1 MSRLEA
7 PRAAQANRTR
17 QFGFETEG
25 AAKTNGVAAAGPS
38 ARPLGRGGGIRTPDF
53 ELPKLA
59 LYQPELHPEAAN
71 PNTRFCA
78 RDCLCVAPQFTRGYH
93 NAVSQNAP
101 RDAAGPLA
109 CYQAPVHQPST
120 QAAFEIAAVE
130 WVVILDLR
138 RVRTR
143 RTGPGT
149 QVSICPLALH
159 TKTHRMTS
167 TRSPDLHLEL
177 HPELHLDLYPE
188 LHLEL
193 RARLAPE
200 KSP

>member
-7 PRAAQANRTR
+7 PRGAQANGTR
-17 QFGFETEG
+17 RLGFETGG

-93 NAVSQNAP
+93 NAVSQNAL
-101 RDAAGPLA
+101 RDAARPLA
-109 CYQAPVHQPST
+109 CYQAPRSSALY
-120 QAAFEIAAVE
+120 QAAFEIAAVQ
-130 WVVILDLR
+130 WGVILDLR
-138 RVRTR
+138 RVSTR

-167 TRSPDLHLEL
+167 TRSPDLH
-177 HPELHLDLYPE
+177 PELHLE

-193 RARLAPE
+193 RARVAPE
-200 KSP
+200 KSR

>member
-7 PRAAQANRTR
+7 PRPAQANGTR
-17 QFGFETEG
+17 GLGFETGG

-93 NAVSQNAP
+93 NAVSQNAL
-101 RDAAGPLA
+101 RDAARPLA
-109 CYQAPVHQPST
+109 CYQAPVHHHPT
-120 QAAFEIAAVE
+120 QAEFEIAAVE
-130 WVVILDLR
+130 WVAILDLR

-143 RTGPGT
+143 RTGPGI
-149 QVSICPLALH
+149 QVSICPLALR
-159 TKTHRMTS
+159 T
-167 TRSPDLHLEL
+167 
-177 HPELHLDLYPE
+177 
-188 LHLEL
+188 
-193 RARLAPE
+193 
-200 KSP
+200 